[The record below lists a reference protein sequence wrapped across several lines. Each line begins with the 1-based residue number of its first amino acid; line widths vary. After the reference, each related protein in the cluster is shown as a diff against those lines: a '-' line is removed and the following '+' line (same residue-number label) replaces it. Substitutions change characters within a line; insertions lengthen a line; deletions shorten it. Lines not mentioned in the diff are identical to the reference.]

1 MQSFPKRVLGVLQ
14 SAVIIGLSVAVTSAA
29 IGGSVYATGRMF
41 DYIRGAKAGSSL
53 KGAANFVSKN
63 PELVCLGV
71 GAAIANSSDRARNSR

>member
-63 PELVCLGV
+63 SDFIGLCACAM
-71 GAAIANSSDRARNSR
+71 AANKIEVHASNI